1 MKMKSLF
8 VWVLCFVLL
17 FSSSAYADS
26 SDPSWLEKGWEW
38 FTEKTGLNVE
48 SVKESVLGW
57 IESIEIFSSEIKNDP
72 EVREAW
78 NTLKDGALQAGN
90 AGKEAVTK
98 AYHTVLNWWLEN
110 SEGISQEAASI
121 LDRLA
126 EAAGVDQAEIAEWY
140 STGEEY
146 IAENK
151 EIVTDGVQ
159 EAWRVIKEAGTEAG
173 ETVQK
178 ELKDAYQ
185 AVREWLETSDS
196 EEAQEAQSAFGKIVN
211 L

>member
-8 VWVLCFVLL
+8 VLVLCFVLL
-17 FSSSAYADS
+17 FNSSASADS
-26 SDPSWLEKGWEW
+26 SDSSWLEKGWEW
-38 FTEKTGLNVE
+38 FTGKTGLDVE
-48 SVKESVLGW
+48 SVKESVLGR
-57 IESIEIFSSEIKNDP
+57 IDSVEAFASEIKNNP
-72 EVREAW
+72 EVQEAW
-78 NTLKDGALQAGN
+78 NTLKDGALQAEN

-110 SEGISQEAASI
+110 SEGISQEAAAT
-121 LDRLA
+121 LDKIA

-140 STGEEY
+140 STVEEY

-159 EAWRVIKEAGTEAG
+159 EAWRVIKEAGIEAG
-173 ETVQK
+173 EIVQE

-196 EEAQEAQSAFGKIVN
+196 KEAQEAQSAFGKIVN